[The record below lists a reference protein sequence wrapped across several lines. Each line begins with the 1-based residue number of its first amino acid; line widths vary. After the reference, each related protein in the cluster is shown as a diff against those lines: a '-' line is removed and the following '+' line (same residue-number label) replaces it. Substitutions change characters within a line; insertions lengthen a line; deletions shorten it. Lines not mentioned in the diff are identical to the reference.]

1 MVVSY
6 MDFFFYLCLYDED
19 FYFFFFFQAEDGIR
33 DGHVTWSSDV
43 CSSDLKPR
51 QLPLNIFETFKTSAR
66 LAAHATNLKPVPFE
80 SIAEWGR
87 RIGGDVATDY
97 LLTPVLGGIYAGDP
111 NRLSAS

>member
-43 CSSDLKPR
+43 CSSDLVQRESDRIERARDQGCARPGCLERGSKR
-51 QLPLNIFETFKTSAR
+51 RTAGALAMEADGKTAR
-66 LAAHATNLKPVPFE
+66 LPQALDELP
-80 SIAEWGR
+80 
-87 RIGGDVATDY
+87 
-97 LLTPVLGGIYAGDP
+97 
-111 NRLSAS
+111 

>member
-43 CSSDLKPR
+43 CSSDLSIR
-51 QLPLNIFETFKTSAR
+51 RGCGHRSASTNRSAR
-66 LAAHATNLKPVPFE
+66 PGMPRWRSAWEPAASSTSSPAGWGGSSRPNGCTMWPCVPA
-80 SIAEWGR
+80 SPCGS
-87 RIGGDVATDY
+87 GG
-97 LLTPVLGGIYAGDP
+97 
-111 NRLSAS
+111 